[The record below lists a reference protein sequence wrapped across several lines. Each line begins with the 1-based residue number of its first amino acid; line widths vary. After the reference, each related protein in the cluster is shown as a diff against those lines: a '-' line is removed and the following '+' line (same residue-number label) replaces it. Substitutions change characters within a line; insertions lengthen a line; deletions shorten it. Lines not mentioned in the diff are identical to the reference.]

1 MKLAINFVAPPW
13 RWQVVASV
21 AGVLAVVL
29 LLATTALVIQYRNIS
44 DDRVLLDR
52 RLDRV
57 VRQIGSQ
64 PQVELPPPAER
75 DALRA
80 GVAMLNAQGAA
91 RGWSTAQLL
100 VWLEGQMP
108 ADVRLVSVHHKSREG
123 EALLVAESTNAASL
137 TAFLQRLEHEPAFS
151 EVLLAKQGGRTAEV
165 DAVRF
170 EIRLRLRA

>member
-1 MKLAINFVAPPW
+1 MKLAINFVTPPW

-80 GVAMLNAQGAA
+80 RVAMLNAQGAA

-100 VWLEGQMP
+100 V
-108 ADVRLVSVHHKSREG
+108 
-123 EALLVAESTNAASL
+123 
-137 TAFLQRLEHEPAFS
+137 
-151 EVLLAKQGGRTAEV
+151 
-165 DAVRF
+165 
-170 EIRLRLRA
+170 